1 MIPPHLH
8 PKTWPTWIG
17 LGIFRLLILLPYPLV
32 MRSGGWIGHI
42 TWWLLPAKRR
52 LVLKKNLE
60 LCFPELETSERE
72 NLARQHIESMG
83 KGTLEVALAWW
94 GKSEK
99 LSKLVNFIGL
109 EHLEKASTA
118 GHGVILLSAHFSS
131 LEIGGR
137 LLALKAP
144 FEALYR
150 PSDNPAVEYLM
161 QKNRSR
167 HTEGA
172 ISKNDIKGMIR
183 SLRKGK
189 TIWYAPDQ
197 SPGLKNSVSAPFF
210 GIDTLTS
217 TATARLAKLT
227 GASVIPF
234 IPLRRSD
241 GTGYDLQLFAA
252 LDNFPSDDE
261 VADAVRI
268 NQLFESW
275 IRERPEEY
283 FWFHR
288 RFKRQST
295 GKSGFYS

>member
-32 MRSGGWIGHI
+32 MRAGGLVGRL
-42 TWWLLPAKRR
+42 TWLLLPGKRR

-60 LCFPELETSERE
+60 LCFPELDITERE
-72 NLARQHIESMG
+72 ALARQHIESAG
-83 KGTLEVALAWW
+83 KGFLEVALAWW
-94 GKSEK
+94 GRDEELLK
-99 LSKLVNFIGL
+99 LANFIGL
-109 EHLEKASTA
+109 EHLEKAQAT
-118 GHGVILLSAHFSS
+118 GNGVILLLAHFTS
-131 LEIGGR
+131 LEMGGR
-137 LLALKAP
+137 LLAMKAP

-161 QKNRSR
+161 QKNRTR

-172 ISKNDIKGMIR
+172 ISKSDIKGMIR

-197 SPGLKNSVSAPFF
+197 SPSRKNAVIVPFF
-210 GIDTLTS
+210 GIETLSS
-217 TATARLAKLT
+217 TATARLAKMT
-227 GASVIPF
+227 GASVVPF
-234 IPLRRSD
+234 LPLRRKD
-241 GTGYDLQLFAA
+241 GAGYDLQLFAA
-252 LDNFPSDDE
+252 LDNFPGGDE
-261 VADAVRI
+261 VADAARI

-275 IRERPEEY
+275 IRQRPEEY

-288 RFKRQST
+288 RFKQQSD
-295 GKSGFYS
+295 GNSGYYS